1 MKMKK
6 TVLDKDESELEKE
19 IEAGEWTPVSD
30 ISNEI
35 GKYQIQAH
43 NSLGKN
49 KKINIRLSD
58 WDYTKIKARAAQEGL
73 PYQTLISSLIHKYLT
88 GHLKNA

>member
-1 MKMKK
+1 MKK
-6 TVLDKDESELEKE
+6 TILDKDESEFEKE
-19 IEAGEWTPVSD
+19 IEAGEWAPVANMA
-30 ISNEI
+30 NEI
-35 GKYQIQAH
+35 QKYQIQAH

-58 WDYTKIKARAAQEGL
+58 WDYTKIKSRAAQEGL

-88 GHLKNA
+88 GQLKNV